1 MVIQFIDGDCNR
13 QPNAE
18 LFFYQNEVTEM
29 AQSNYERIRQALE
42 LFNQALGPYIEREL
56 KAAFKGDWK
65 AETLRYLPD
74 HVPAEMAKINIG
86 SWDTQ
91 MLGTVMWNAWNDVFF
106 KTLGKTERNLLAEV
120 RDIRNQWA
128 HQQSFSGDD
137 AYRALD
143 TIERLLGAISA
154 PQAMEIAKQKQ
165 DLLRQRFNEQARKSA
180 SKIEGS
186 PSSGLKPWRE
196 VITPHPDVASGN
208 FVQAE
213 FAADLWQVYLGEGS
227 SEYRDPAEFFRRT
240 YITEGLRHLVVG
252 ALKRLS
258 LNAGDPVIELQTNFG
273 GGKTHSLLVLYH
285 LFSKVPAGELAGID
299 EILSAEKLTIP
310 KKVNRA
316 VIVGNKIQPSEPGV
330 KKDGTKIN
338 TLWGEIAWQLG
349 GSEGYALLANAD
361 RTSTNPGD
369 ALKELFNR
377 YAPCLI
383 LIDEWVAYARQLYTD
398 HTLPAGTFDTQFTF
412 AQTLSEAAK
421 NARNTYLV
429 VSVPAS
435 DNEIGGVGGREA
447 LNRLRNALGRVQSPW
462 RPASAEEGF
471 EIVRRRLFQP
481 VSGKN
486 HVALD
491 ATVRAFSQAY
501 QSQPQDFP
509 PECREGEYERRMK
522 RAYPI
527 HPELFDRLYNTWST
541 LDRFQRTRGVLR
553 LMAKVIYSLWSKD
566 DRNLLIMPASVPIDD
581 PTVSSELTK
590 FLEENWTPVIEQDV
604 DGDSSVPRKLERD
617 NPHLARYS
625 AVRRVAR
632 TIYMGSAPLQQAT
645 SRGID
650 ERSIKLGCVQPGEAI
665 STFGD
670 ALRRLTDSATFLY
683 VDNRRFWYSTQPTV
697 RKTAEDRAAQLDE
710 HDVWEEI
717 HKRLNSQTRDSGEL
731 IRVHVAPKSGADVS
745 DEWGCRLVILPP
757 EQTHLAKVKDSPAL
771 TLAREILESRGTGPR
786 MYKNTLAFLAA
797 DKSRLN
803 DLEQAA
809 RHYLAWSSIVADRE
823 SLNLDAF
830 QTKQAETQKGNWDQA
845 VTMRIPE
852 TYQWLLLPEQSDP
865 NGSAGWKQVRLQG
878 QDALAVRASRK
889 MISEEDLF
897 VSMGGSRLRLEIDK
911 IPLWRS
917 EGRHVGLKQLVE
929 DFTQY
934 TYLPRL
940 KNPEILTAAVEDGV
954 SLLTWEKDSFAYAD
968 SWDEEAGRYR
978 GLKAKQNVAVSV
990 SSDAVIVK
998 PEAALEQLKWE
1009 QKLEEQPVEPGK
1021 GLEPPEGTTEPEEP
1035 LPRKVTRFHGTVTID
1050 PLRAGTNAGRI
1061 SEEVIR
1067 HLSGLVGSDVQLT
1080 LEIQVEVPEGIPE
1093 DRQRIVNENCRTL
1106 KFRNF
1111 GFEEE

>member
-1 MVIQFIDGDCNR
+1 
-13 QPNAE
+13 
-18 LFFYQNEVTEM
+18 M
-29 AQSNYERIRQALE
+29 AQSNYERIRQSLE
-42 LFNQALGPYIEREL
+42 LFNQALRPYIEREL

-65 AETLRYLPD
+65 VETCRYLPD
-74 HVPAEMAKINIG
+74 HVPADVAKVEIG

-91 MLGTVMWNAWNDVFF
+91 MLGTVMWNAWNDVFA
-106 KTLGKTERNLLAEV
+106 KTLGKTERNLIAEI

-143 TIERLLGAISA
+143 TVERLLSAVSA
-154 PQAMEIAKQKQ
+154 PQAMELAKNKQ
-165 DLLRQRFNEQARKSA
+165 DLLRQRFNDQARKSTA
-180 SKIEGS
+180 KIEGS

-208 FVQAE
+208 FIQAE

-258 LNAGDPVIELQTNFG
+258 LNASDPVIELQTNFG

-285 LFSKVPAGELAGID
+285 LFSKVPAGELTGVD

-383 LIDEWVAYARQLYTD
+383 LIDEWIAYARQLYTNQ
-398 HTLPAGTFDTQFTF
+398 TLPGGTFDTQFTF

-435 DNEIGGVGGREA
+435 DNEIGGEGGREA

-462 RPASAEEGF
+462 RPASSEEGF

-486 HVALD
+486 HAALD
-491 ATVRAFSQAY
+491 ATVRAFSQVY

-509 PECREGEYERRMK
+509 AECREGEYERRMK

-581 PTVSSELTK
+581 PTVQSELTK
-590 FLEENWTPVIEQDV
+590 FLEENWIPVIEQDV

-645 SRGID
+645 TRGID
-650 ERSIKLGCVQPGEAI
+650 ERSIKLGSAQPGEAI
-665 STFGD
+665 ATFGD
-670 ALRRLTDSATFLY
+670 ALRRLTDNTTFLY
-683 VDNRRFWYSTQPTV
+683 VDNKRFWYSTQPTV

-717 HKRLNSQTRDSGEL
+717 HKRLSSQVRDAGEF

-757 EQTHLAKVKDSPAL
+757 EQTHMAKTEDSQALA
-771 TLAREILESRGTGPR
+771 LAREILESRGTGPR

-797 DKSRLN
+797 DKTRLN
-803 DLEQAA
+803 ELEQAV
-809 RHYLAWSSIVADRE
+809 RHYLAWSSILADRE

-830 QTKQAETQKGNWDQA
+830 QTKQAETQKTHSDQA
-845 VTMRIPE
+845 LTMRVPE

-865 NGSAGWKQVRLQG
+865 NGPAGWKQVRLQG

-897 VSMGGSRLRLEIDK
+897 VTMGGSRLRLEIDK

-917 EGRHVGLKQLVE
+917 EGRHVGVKQLMD
-929 DFTQY
+929 DFAKY

-940 KNPEILTAAVEDGV
+940 KSPAVLTSAIEDGV
-954 SLLTWEKDSFAYAD
+954 PLLTWEKDSFAFAE
-968 SWDEEAGRYR
+968 SWDEDGGRYR
-978 GLKAKQNVAVSV
+978 GLKVNQNVVVSV
-990 SSDAVIVK
+990 NSEALIVK
-998 PEAALEQLKWE
+998 PEAALEQLERE
-1009 QKLEEQPVEPGK
+1009 QKLAEAPVQTGEGPELPESPLEPG
-1021 GLEPPEGTTEPEEP
+1021 EAA
-1035 LPRKVTRFHGTVTID
+1035 PRKVTRFHGTVAID
-1050 PLRAGTNAGRI
+1050 PLRPGRDAGRI
-1061 SEEVIR
+1061 AEEVIR
-1067 HLSGLVGSDVQLT
+1067 HLSGLVGANVQLT
-1080 LEIQVEVPEGIPE
+1080 MEIQAEVPEGIPE